1 MEPRRTSASL
11 AVLAAVLLALSAC
24 GTGTGS
30 GTADTGTDTGQV
42 LVGLTDAEGDFVR
55 YAVDVDRLELT
66 RADGTVVEA
75 LPLETRID
83 FAELTD
89 LTEFLTAATVP
100 QGAYVSATLS
110 LDYSDAEILVEG
122 PDGSPVEAV
131 ATDETGTPLTT
142 LELRVELSNRHRLV
156 VAPGVP
162 ALLTLD
168 FDLEATHEVD
178 LSVSPARVTV
188 EPVLVAEVNPDTP
201 KPHRV
206 RGPLVSVD
214 EAHGAFVIAIR
225 PHWIRHKRDLG
236 RLTVITGDGTSFEVD
251 GQTASGSEGLALLAA
266 MPSGTAV
273 VAKGSLDPA
282 TRAFRA
288 EEVYA
293 GSSVPGG
300 ELDVLTGVVVARSGG
315 VLTVHG
321 ATLDRQDGAL
331 YLKEVELP
339 LDDAVRITKQGD
351 PGAALTPDAIS
362 VAQRI
367 RAFGQYEA
375 QDGTPVFRAE
385 HIRLLVTRIAGTA
398 TGVEEGELRLAL
410 QHIQGRR
417 PARFDFSGT
426 GSAPEDDADPAD
438 YQVDTGDLPLSNLEA
453 GDPVRVFGFV
463 APFGAAPPDFTALT
477 VADASEAVARLAV
490 RWSWNS
496 AGELDVDADKLVLD
510 LSASPLLHHVF
521 QTGIA
526 TELDSDPSPVVEP
539 EDAERGVFAIHRRSG
554 GTAVYSRFADF
565 AEALAGELASGLH
578 VRFLGAKGRFD
589 SSTQTFTAR
598 RIVVR
603 LH

>member
-1 MEPRRTSASL
+1 MGSRRTIAF
-11 AVLAAVLLALSAC
+11 LAALAAALLALSGC

-30 GTADTGTDTGQV
+30 ETAETDTGQV

-55 YAVDVDRLELT
+55 YAVGVERLELT
-66 RADGTVVEA
+66 RADGTVVET

-100 QGAYVSATLS
+100 QGAYVSATLT

-122 PDGSPVEAV
+122 PDGSPVGAV
-131 ATDETGTPLTT
+131 AVDETGTPLTS
-142 LELRVELSNRHRLV
+142 LELRVEISNRRRLV
-156 VAPGVP
+156 VAPGIP

-206 RGPLVSVD
+206 RGPLISVD
-214 EAHGAFVIAIR
+214 EADGSFVIAIR
-225 PHWIRHKRDLG
+225 PHWIRHEGDLG
-236 RLTVITGDGTSFEVD
+236 RLTVFTGDDTSFEVD
-251 GQTASGSEGLALLAA
+251 GQTASGREGLALLAA

-273 VAKGSLDPA
+273 AAKGSLDPA

-300 ELDVLTGVVVARSGG
+300 ELDVLTGLVVARSGD

-321 ATLDRQDGAL
+321 ATLERQDGAL
-331 YLKEVELP
+331 YLNEEVELP
-339 LDDAVRITKQGD
+339 LDGDVRITKQGD
-351 PGAALTPDAIS
+351 PGAALAPNAVS
-362 VAQRI
+362 VAQRV
-367 RAFGQYEA
+367 RAFGRYEA

-385 HIRLLVTRIAGTA
+385 HIRLLVTRVAGTVN
-398 TGVEEGELRLAL
+398 GIEPEEGELRLAL

-417 PARFDFSGT
+417 PERFDFSGT
-426 GSAPEDDADPAD
+426 GRADDADPAD
-438 YQVDTGDLPLSNLEA
+438 YQVDTRGMDLSDVEA
-453 GDPVRVFGFV
+453 GDPVRVFGF
-463 APFGAAPPDFTALT
+463 ASPFGEAPPDFAALT

-490 RWSWNS
+490 RWAWN
-496 AGELDVDADKLVLD
+496 ATGELEVDAEGLVLD
-510 LSASPLLHHVF
+510 LAGSPLLHHVYR
-521 QTGIA
+521 TGIA
-526 TELDSDPSPVVEP
+526 TGLDPDPSPVVEP
-539 EDAERGVFAIHRRSG
+539 EDAERGVFALHRRHG

-565 AEALAGELASGLH
+565 AEALAGALESGLH

-589 SSTQTFTAR
+589 SSSQTFTAR
-598 RIVVR
+598 RIVAR

>member
-490 RWSWNS
+490 RWTWNS
-496 AGELDVDADKLVLD
+496 AGELEADAEKLVLD

>member
-122 PDGSPVEAV
+122 PEGSPVEAV

-321 ATLDRQDGAL
+321 ATLERRDGAL